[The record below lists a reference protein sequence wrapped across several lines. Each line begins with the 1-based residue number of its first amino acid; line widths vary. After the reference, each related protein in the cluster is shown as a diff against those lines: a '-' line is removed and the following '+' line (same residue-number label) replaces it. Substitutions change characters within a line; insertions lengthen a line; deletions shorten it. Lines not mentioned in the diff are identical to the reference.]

1 TQLNSAPVSTRTDRS
16 VRFWPGLAGFSI
28 SMSTNVPKDMPS
40 STLSVRVVS
49 MRGNALVAMSQVGTL
64 RKRPDCTLQQMQLSA
79 DLTVIVPAYNE
90 AACVADT
97 IRSLRAQTA
106 PPRKIIVVDDCSTDG
121 TG

>member
-1 TQLNSAPVSTRTDRS
+1 
-16 VRFWPGLAGFSI
+16 
-28 SMSTNVPKDMPS
+28 
-40 STLSVRVVS
+40 

-121 TG
+121 TGGVARGHYDESTKAEQTSHARRLGDRIFLPVL